1 MKDITIEVTPQNCED
16 NLQTCFDEYIKKQ
29 NPVNLCN
36 LIIKIAQNELYNLNL
51 GKIEL
56 SFKRIFDWGNYY
68 NNSITLNKKLLK
80 KAKDSEYLIKSL
92 NGIFHEI
99 MHMKT
104 EQNNNIAIENKNKN
118 LPYFQ
123 QYRMHYIWKLLC
135 EQCYDEETA
144 LAGSFYFYFKN
155 VNEKMSRKYAYWKT
169 NEYLKKYCK
178 GIRQLHSFEETEQE
192 LFVGAYRA
200 HPMLKYNIDTIQNCI
215 LDYQLKILKNL
226 DSVSPFQIEYFKYSL
241 DIVQVPDINKKIVNA
256 CVNSS
261 NIENIKQL
269 LDTPLIRLTTKEYS
283 VIKNTFSKIG
293 EKFEAYL
300 CEKSDEKTIV

>member
-36 LIIKIAQNELYNLNL
+36 LIIKVAQNELYNLNL

-68 NNSITLNKKLLK
+68 KNTIILNKKLLK

-92 NGIFHEI
+92 DVIFHEI

-104 EQNNNIAIENKNKN
+104 EQNNNIAIENKNKE
-118 LPYFQ
+118 LQYFH
-123 QYRMHYIWKLLC
+123 QYRMYHIWELLC

-155 VNEKMSRKYAYWKT
+155 VNEKISRKYAYRKT

-178 GIRQLHSFEETEQE
+178 EIRQLQSFEELEQE
-192 LFVGAYRA
+192 LIGGAYKA
-200 HPMLKYNIDTIQNCI
+200 HPMLRYNINTIQNYI
-215 LDYQLKILKNL
+215 LDYQLKILNNI
-226 DSVSPFQIEYFKYSL
+226 DEATTFQIEDFKHSL
-241 DIVQVPDINKKIVNA
+241 DIIQVPNINKQIVNA

-261 NIENIKQL
+261 NLENIKLL
-269 LDTPLIRLTTKEYS
+269 LDTPLIRLTPKEYS
-283 VIKNTFSKIG
+283 IIKNTFSKIG
-293 EKFEAYL
+293 ENVEAYL